1 MTARAP
7 LSRVR
12 SPGPHRDVTL
22 RPRANAIS
30 EPIIGTLRRE
40 LLDQLLI
47 VNEHHLR
54 QVLTEHLRHY
64 STGRPG
70 PCSGEAARNQA
81 RRRCCWAAGYV
92 VAGPAAEGQ
101 AGEGGAG
108 AAA

>member
-7 LSRVR
+7 RSRVR

-30 EPIIGTLRRE
+30 EPIIGALRRE
-40 LLDQLLI
+40 LLDRLLI

-54 QVLTEHLRHY
+54 QVLTEHRGRHY
-64 STGRPG
+64 STGRAG

-81 RRRCCWAAGYV
+81 RRRCCRAAGYV
-92 VAGPAAEGQ
+92 VAGPTAEG
-101 AGEGGAG
+101 
-108 AAA
+108 